1 MSELALLLVGL
12 VLCFAGA
19 RSLRLTVLVA
29 GFGLCWLLADA
40 FGANVATTFVVA
52 AVGALAGLVLSV
64 VMSRFVIF
72 LVGAAVGAVIGA
84 RLFALLGGDDPSWV
98 LAVLFVPTFGFV
110 AGFLAQRMGR
120 RSLRSAPPSPALP
133 SSCRPS
139 ARCSA
144 TISDS
149 CRRPTAPR
157 SRPCTPSCGS
167 RSGSSATKSSAPRCV
182 KRTPRRPLPRQTH
195 AAREALVG
203 SSCAR
208 RVSWPGTHRADRLRG
223 SRPCWPP
230 AADQPQDSLGSRRSD
245 LLLGTGRPLS
255 GHRLGA
261 RVFSQALP
269 PRVQSGGAFDL
280 G

>member
-110 AGFLAQRMGR
+110 AGFLAQRMGSR
-120 RSLRSAPPSPALP
+120 FLRWATAIAGAALILSA
-133 SSCRPS
+133 
-139 ARCSA
+139 
-144 TISDS
+144 
-149 CRRPTAPR
+149 
-157 SRPCTPSCGS
+157 
-167 RSGSSATKSSAPRCV
+167 
-182 KRTPRRPLPRQTH
+182 
-195 AAREALVG
+195 VG
-203 SSCAR
+203 SMF
-208 RVSWPGTHRADRLRG
+208 
-223 SRPCWPP
+223 
-230 AADQPQDSLGSRRSD
+230 SD
-245 LLLGTGRPLS
+245 
-255 GHRLGA
+255 
-261 RVFSQALP
+261 
-269 PRVQSGGAFDL
+269 DL
-280 G
+280 GLLQTPDGSAQSALHTVLWVALGIFGHQVQRAQVRAKDAA